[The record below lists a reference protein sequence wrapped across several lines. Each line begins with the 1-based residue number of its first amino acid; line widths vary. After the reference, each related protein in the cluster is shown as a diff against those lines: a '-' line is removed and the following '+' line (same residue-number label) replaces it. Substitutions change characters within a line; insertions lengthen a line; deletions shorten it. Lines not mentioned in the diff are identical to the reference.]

1 MAQGKIK
8 VSGKSKKPAHQ
19 QRKQAPIKG
28 KSDSFYKKTNV
39 NVTKV
44 WSNSLFINI
53 FYRKSTKI
61 LRISWGKEL
70 ANLCSSMEGK
80 SLEERARQL
89 RRTEYFRF
97 KFFCN
102 N

>member
-44 WSNSLFINI
+44 
-53 FYRKSTKI
+53 
-61 LRISWGKEL
+61 
-70 ANLCSSMEGK
+70 
-80 SLEERARQL
+80 
-89 RRTEYFRF
+89 
-97 KFFCN
+97 
-102 N
+102 

>member
-8 VSGKSKKPAHQ
+8 VNGKSKKPAHQ

-44 WSNSLFINI
+44 
-53 FYRKSTKI
+53 
-61 LRISWGKEL
+61 
-70 ANLCSSMEGK
+70 
-80 SLEERARQL
+80 
-89 RRTEYFRF
+89 
-97 KFFCN
+97 
-102 N
+102 